1 MICYIAFEGIDG
13 SGKDTQLLRLADA
26 LNREGTTP
34 IVLHEPSHG
43 HHGRAVR
50 VALADLPADVA
61 LQRALFTSDRRDHA
75 QRKITP
81 ALSFVRS
88 TPGFVLLQN
97 RSAIS
102 AAAYQPLGDADEEL
116 RRTVDEQSALTPMPD
131 MIILLDVDVSTAM
144 RRIASRGAL
153 HSLERADL
161 LESVRDRYLRI
172 AALRRDVV
180 VIDARGDP
188 DDVARAVREAV
199 DAFGDDSGPV

>member
-1 MICYIAFEGIDG
+1 MIGYIAFEGIDG

-26 LNREGTTP
+26 FNREGTTP
-34 IVLHEPSHG
+34 IVLHEPSYG

-50 VALADLPADVA
+50 AALADLPTDVA
-61 LQRALFTSDRRDHA
+61 RQRELFTSDRRDHA

-81 ALSFVRS
+81 ALSFVRT

-102 AAAYQPLGDADEEL
+102 AAAYQPLGDADEDL
-116 RRTVDEQSALTPMPD
+116 RWTVDEQSALTPMPD
-131 MIILLDVDVSTAM
+131 IIILLDVDVATAI
-144 RRIASRGAL
+144 RRIASRGTL
-153 HSLERADL
+153 HSLERADV
-161 LESVRDRYLRI
+161 LESVRERYLRI

-188 DDVARAVREAV
+188 DDVAQAIRRAVGT
-199 DAFGDDSGPV
+199 FGDGRGLA